1 VGRGE
6 EIWPSQA
13 QRARARAPA
22 QLGPNAGD
30 GAGARGDDAVAAGLG
45 RESAKQGGE
54 RVFLFF
60 FFTF

>member
-13 QRARARAPA
+13 QRARARAPT
-22 QLGPNAGD
+22 QLWPNVGD

-45 RESAKQGGE
+45 RESAQ
-54 RVFLFF
+54 
-60 FFTF
+60 